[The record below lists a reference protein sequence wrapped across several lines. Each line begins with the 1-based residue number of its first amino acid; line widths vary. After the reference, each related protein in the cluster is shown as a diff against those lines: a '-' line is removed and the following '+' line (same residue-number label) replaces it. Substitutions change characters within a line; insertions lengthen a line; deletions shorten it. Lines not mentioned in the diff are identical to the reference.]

1 MRGSDQPPLPRGLSM
16 SVAMIEPWGG
26 QAVQMQQELGLG
38 TDPLVHR
45 ALTPLAACTGV
56 HCMQSPPLHAEPS
69 TACTAIHCVQ
79 SLPAFQ
85 VQAKPAQE
93 QQGVCNHVCFWNGGV
108 GEAQLLWLRT
118 VLSDARSRG
127 QRALV
132 FGHIPLLPA
141 AGGANGRYAEPHHT
155 IPCRMMSHII
165 PYPAV
170 C

>member
-1 MRGSDQPPLPRGLSM
+1 MGWAGR
-16 SVAMIEPWGG
+16 
-26 QAVQMQQELGLG
+26 
-38 TDPLVHR
+38 TDAAGAGAWNRSSGASSSHTTRCMHR
-45 ALTPLAACTGV
+45 R
-56 HCMQSPPLHAEPS
+56 PLHAEPS
-69 TACTAIHCVQ
+69 TACRALHCVQSPPLRAEPSAACRVIHCMQ